1 MKNKIII
8 IILCII
14 FIVGLFAINGV
25 LEKQEKNTKNENIK
39 EDKMSVLEVTSN
51 EFEEEILKSEKPV
64 LVDFYADWCGPCKML
79 APIVEQVATESNDVK
94 VCRINVDEAQD
105 LAVQY
110 GIMSIP
116 TLVVIKNGK
125 EANRAVGVLG
135 KDEILEML
143 K

>member
-51 EFEEEILKSEKPV
+51 EFDP
-64 LVDFYADWCGPCKML
+64 W
-79 APIVEQVATESNDVK
+79 
-94 VCRINVDEAQD
+94 
-105 LAVQY
+105 
-110 GIMSIP
+110 MSP
-116 TLVVIKNGK
+116 LCSRPWPSTPSWGT
-125 EANRAVGVLG
+125 
-135 KDEILEML
+135 
-143 K
+143 

>member
-8 IILCII
+8 IVLCII
-14 FIVGLFAINGV
+14 FIVGLFAVNGV
-25 LEKQEKNTKNENIK
+25 LKKQEKNTKNENIK

-79 APIVEQVATESNDVK
+79 APIVEQVATENNDVK

-105 LAVQY
+105 LAVEY